1 MKDEEVSLSIVGS
14 IPTDEQM
21 FYLMGFLT
29 EYQWRCAMDEFKD
42 TKTINVLRKATYDRY
57 SITYPE
63 YPEDIQGETHTHCMH
78 CLTPHFNGGL

>member
-1 MKDEEVSLSIVGS
+1 MKDEEVL
-14 IPTDEQM
+14 DEQM
-21 FYLMGFLT
+21 FYLLGFLT

-42 TKTINVLRKATYDRY
+42 TKNTQNHYTIKVLRKATYDRY
-57 SITYPE
+57 DMTYPE